1 MDKTEARARCIL
13 VVEEGESIRTIL
25 SIFLSRAGYEVITA
39 GSGEEGLDFLIKG
52 SFDLVLSDLTMPGM
66 DGWTFAWL
74 VKYKSPTTPVGLMTG
89 WDEQE
94 ITAMMKG
101 SAVDFV
107 MFKPFSLHE
116 MQKAVA
122 RILEGKIG
130 PAWIMRSNI
139 RGNTGIKAPFT
150 ICKKY

>member
-1 MDKTEARARCIL
+1 MVEKTEARAGRIL
-13 VVEEGESIRTIL
+13 VVEEDESIRTIL

-52 SFDLVLSDLTMPGM
+52 SFDLILSDLTMPGM

-74 VKYKSPTTPVGLMTG
+74 VKYKSPATPVGLMTG

-116 MQKAVA
+116 MLRTVA
-122 RILEGKIG
+122 RIFEGKT
-130 PAWIMRSNI
+130 MREYDYGFKTQPHSQ
-139 RGNTGIKAPFT
+139 
-150 ICKKY
+150 YL